1 MASTAQVIKTKAAL
15 NDEDGCFTNF
25 TIDPTR
31 IHDLLLFV
39 LPGIAYGIS
48 CFLSGLSQ
56 FTAAIMKGGRFQV
69 TLNIGRYEAFLHK
82 EVNLVTFR
90 DTQ

>member
-1 MASTAQVIKTKAAL
+1 M
-15 NDEDGCFTNF
+15 
-25 TIDPTR
+25 
-31 IHDLLLFV
+31 